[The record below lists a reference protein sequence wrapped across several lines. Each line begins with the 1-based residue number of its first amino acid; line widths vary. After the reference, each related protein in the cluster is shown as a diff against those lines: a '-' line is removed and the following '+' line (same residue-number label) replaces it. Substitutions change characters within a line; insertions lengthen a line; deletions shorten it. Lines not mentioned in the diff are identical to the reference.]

1 MSKLR
6 SLSSGILLLV
16 LGLSAGCGG
25 SSSTSEQDRLSLST
39 ISGSVV
45 KSPIEG
51 AEVRLYRFDE
61 GGALVEIAASNAPV
75 MTSAS
80 GGFSFSVKSSD
91 VSASTG
97 PLLLMTHGGSM
108 NLEDAPQL
116 SGVVADPAALGTAG
130 SSLRRHLTVASSV
143 TAGIL
148 KFNAESAGVAPT
160 KGDASEVIARIEN
173 ELRVSLA
180 DDPSMSGTPIAY
192 LNKSIDANLNL
203 IAMPQNNPAVDDL
216 IDYLVMNFSC
226 ESKHLDATMSGPS
239 DPANRSYPA
248 TFKGVGSGAL
258 DNLLPGG
265 PESFIMFTAP
275 SIDKDR
281 IENDGFD
288 TATVTASFMNGVGEP
303 AGDGM
308 RAMVETMA
316 GRLVISQNNPLITD
330 ETVVVYVSSVWEG
343 DAQIMVGITMPTGE
357 TAAESFDIEVV
368 NEVADVEDTA
378 HPRLIS
384 AGSTHNTEV
393 LVSFSEAMLGGIES
407 AENPGHYRITATEP
421 LAAAAKADGGSEVEK
436 PEAVVIDAQLIL
448 PDRRTVRLTTYSQSD
463 LEYELSVINMTDL
476 AGNTMAPPDGSIN
489 PSVTTFQG
497 TPPSGGDVVDS
508 DGDGLSDSDEQRGWI
523 VTTVT
528 ASGVELTFEVTSDPT
543 NPDTDGDG
551 IPDGDEFQGG
561 MNPRTADSDGDTLTD
576 YEEWH
581 IIHSNALNQD
591 TDGDGLEDGFEYKVL
606 RTSPILVDTDGDQ
619 LADPD
624 EVAAGNRN
632 PLIADLPSPRINI
645 GNVNLQ
651 LDTRFSFTSETGESV
666 SENKTFESTIT
677 RGEDETFSTSNENST
692 KSTLEFSQEMQASFN
707 AGPGIVKGVD
717 IQTTIGSKQG
727 SERGNTFTVGE
738 ESSRSSEE
746 TYHDSLSTTATRD
759 IREAVT
765 REIVDAAMKV
775 DVSIDNVGDVPF
787 TISNLELS
795 AQVQDPLD
803 RRRMIPVAALVPEN
817 EGLGSVNIGAL
828 GDPSRGPFVF
838 NTVSV
843 FPQQVQELMKN
854 PRGLVV
860 QLANFDI
867 TDNEGHN
874 FAFTSQEVLD
884 RTAGI
889 TFDLGDGRVESYR
902 VATASTHDPA
912 TGRPV
917 GIEMEYLLEII
928 GLQRYPTI
936 RDGGNGIAETT
947 ASGDDEEVSSIGV
960 PIEPG
965 QVIVEAGA
973 DGFLNTTPQGDDV
986 WVEPDYETA
995 LQRDFDT
1002 IRDGGNGIAETTA
1015 VGDDVQQVAVGSTVN
1030 PGQVLITVGA
1040 DEVLNTTAIGG
1051 DDGIVPPKAPDHQ
1064 VLTRFRDVEVDT
1076 NSKRF
1081 WALFQ
1086 SKARSGVDLD
1096 KFMVRAG
1103 EQFDFTYVQDKD
1115 DDGVWAREEFIH
1127 GSSDL
1132 LPNTDGCDR
1141 TPPPEPCDT
1150 LTDKEE
1156 IQEGWRVQLRSSPQA
1171 IRVYPNP
1178 NQGDSDRDSL
1188 TDHEEKACLLDPRQR
1203 DTDLDGLTD
1212 WEELNGKRIVDGV
1225 ITQMTSRD
1233 YDTNAIV
1240 YVITPYAGETDPSG
1254 TGVYPHDVIEG
1265 CSESGFATDPLDA
1278 DTDGDLVNDA
1288 LELLLG
1294 LNPNDSTDGPTF
1306 LDDDGDGVPNSIEN
1320 IGWKRF
1326 VNGKEVTFTSN
1337 PNVPDSDHDL
1347 LPDLLEFYIGSNPA
1361 ALDTDGDRI
1370 SDTNEYKSNGE
1381 VCVTETLGEICVPW
1395 TDRLAFT
1402 YLEYLAKCSS
1412 AAVCNNTAIDQSLT
1426 DAQAAQR
1433 GTNASEED
1441 SDFDELSD
1449 PLELAELVLVVN
1461 SGVETEAQ
1469 TSDPLDPD
1477 TDNDGLLDGI
1487 EVSTSNG
1494 FVTNPNKAD
1503 TDADGV
1509 GDKREL
1515 EIETDPTNTDKKATF
1530 AITSIVGHAESGDPG
1545 SSVEIQGVWQII
1557 TTLGGVTTSTKL
1569 VDMYDCSINENGA
1582 DNVITR
1588 SPTGSGCTI
1597 YSDAKKT
1604 LVMKPGDI
1612 VTMTTKGNDFEECD
1626 GPSCETGG
1634 DEDELDHLDETF
1646 DFATVTTMS
1655 KAIPHKD
1662 DDNDLTITTTI
1673 SVTVEK

>member
-1 MSKLR
+1 MSKLQA
-6 SLSSGILLLV
+6 LFSGLLLLV

-25 SSSTSEQDRLSLST
+25 GGGSSSASEQARLSSST

-91 VSASTG
+91 VSASAG

-116 SGVVADPAALGTAG
+116 SGVVADPSILSTAG
-130 SSLRRHLTVASSV
+130 NSLRRHLTVASSV
-143 TAGIL
+143 AAGIL
-148 KFNAESAGVAPT
+148 KFNAESSGTAPS
-160 KGDASEVIARIEN
+160 KDDANEVIGRVEN
-173 ELRVSLA
+173 EMHVSLA

-192 LNKSIDANLNL
+192 LNMSIDANLNL

-226 ESKHLDATMSGPS
+226 ASKHLDKTMSSPS
-239 DPANRSYPA
+239 DPTNRSYPA

-265 PESFIMFTAP
+265 PESFMMFTAP

-303 AGDGM
+303 AGDGI
-308 RAMVETMA
+308 RATVETVA
-316 GRLVISQNNPLITD
+316 GRLVISKNNPLITD
-330 ETVVVYVSSVWEG
+330 GAIVVYVSSVWEG

-357 TAAESFDIEVV
+357 TAAETFDIKVV
-368 NEVADVEDTA
+368 NEVVDVEDTD

-384 AGSTHNTEV
+384 AGSTDNTEV

-407 AENPGHYRITATEP
+407 AENPSHYRITATEP
-421 LAAAAKADGGSEVEK
+421 LAAVAKTGGGSDVEK
-436 PEAVVIDAQLIL
+436 PEVVVMDAQLIL

-497 TPPSGGDVVDS
+497 TPPSGTEVRDT
-508 DGDGLSDSDEQRGWI
+508 DGDGLSDADEQRGWI

-528 ASGVELTFEVTSDPT
+528 ANGVELTFEVTSDP
-543 NPDTDGDG
+543 NNADTDGDG

-606 RTSPILVDTDGDQ
+606 RTSPILADTDGDQ

-677 RGEDETFSTSNENST
+677 RGEDETFSTSNQNST
-692 KSTLEFSQEMQASFN
+692 KSTLEFSEELQASFN
-707 AGPGIVKGVD
+707 AGPGIFAGVD

-775 DVSIDNVGDVPF
+775 DVSIDNVGDIPF

-803 RRRMIPVAALVPEN
+803 RRRMIPVAALVPE
-817 EGLGSVNIGAL
+817 LGSVNIGAL

-902 VATASTHDPA
+902 VATASTHDLA

-947 ASGDDEEVSSIGV
+947 ASGDDEAVSSIGAS
-960 PIEPG
+960 IEPG
-965 QVIVEAGA
+965 QVIIEAGD
-973 DGFLNTTPQGDDV
+973 DGFLNTTPLGDDV

-1015 VGDDVQQVAVGSTVN
+1015 EGDDVQQTAVGSTVN

-1051 DDGIVPPKAPDHQ
+1051 DDVIVPARTPDHQ

-1076 NSKRF
+1076 SSKRF

-1141 TPPPEPCDT
+1141 APPPEPCDT

-1233 YDTNAIV
+1233 YDSNAIA

-1254 TGVYPHDVIEG
+1254 TGVFPHDVIEG

-1306 LDDDGDGVPNSIEN
+1306 LDDDGDGVPNSKEN

-1347 LPDLLEFYIGSNPA
+1347 LPDLLEFYIGSNPGVI
-1361 ALDTDGDRI
+1361 DTDGDKI
-1370 SDTNEYKSNGE
+1370 TDTNEYKAGGDA
-1381 VCVTETLGEICVPW
+1381 CVTETVGEICVPW
-1395 TDRLAFT
+1395 ADRLSFT
-1402 YLEYLAKCSS
+1402 YLEYLAKCAS
-1412 AAVCNNTAIDQSLT
+1412 APVCNIASIDQSLS
-1426 DAQAAQR
+1426 DASAR
-1433 GTNASEED
+1433 GYGTNPAERD
-1441 SDFDELSD
+1441 SDFDTLEDLFELT
-1449 PLELAELVLVVN
+1449 ERYITVN
-1461 SGVETEAQ
+1461 SASVPVKSKPLSAN
-1469 TSDPLDPD
+1469 SDEDLFDDGEEYAAGTNPEDPD
-1477 TDNDGLLDGI
+1477 TDGDGTNDDAEAALGRDPRI
-1487 EVSTSNG
+1487 TDKRISVEVASA
-1494 FVTNPNKAD
+1494 VVI
-1503 TDADGV
+1503 DADGDAGGGAEPRV
-1509 GDKREL
+1509 DVSINLNDSGWEKKADLNGNDIEEDDSFLSDPITLYEGVFVSDTRLVVKFEGY
-1515 EIETDPTNTDKKATF
+1515 EEDTCWSGCINKHDDMTTETETIWIDTAPATGQKSITVDMKETDGYGTHFRFVLTVRE
-1530 AITSIVGHAESGDPG
+1530 ISTSS
-1545 SSVEIQGVWQII
+1545 
-1557 TTLGGVTTSTKL
+1557 
-1569 VDMYDCSINENGA
+1569 
-1582 DNVITR
+1582 
-1588 SPTGSGCTI
+1588 
-1597 YSDAKKT
+1597 
-1604 LVMKPGDI
+1604 
-1612 VTMTTKGNDFEECD
+1612 
-1626 GPSCETGG
+1626 
-1634 DEDELDHLDETF
+1634 
-1646 DFATVTTMS
+1646 
-1655 KAIPHKD
+1655 
-1662 DDNDLTITTTI
+1662 
-1673 SVTVEK
+1673 

>member
-1 MSKLR
+1 MSKLQA
-6 SLSSGILLLV
+6 LFSGLLLLV

-25 SSSTSEQDRLSLST
+25 GGGSSSASEQARLSSST

-91 VSASTG
+91 VSASAG

-116 SGVVADPAALGTAG
+116 SGVVADPSILSTAG
-130 SSLRRHLTVASSV
+130 NSLRRHLTVASSV
-143 TAGIL
+143 AAGIL
-148 KFNAESAGVAPT
+148 KFNAESSGTAPS
-160 KGDASEVIARIEN
+160 KDDANEVIGRVEN
-173 ELRVSLA
+173 EMHVSLA

-192 LNKSIDANLNL
+192 LNMSIDANLNL

-226 ESKHLDATMSGPS
+226 ASKHLDKTMSSPS
-239 DPANRSYPA
+239 DPTNRSYPA

-265 PESFIMFTAP
+265 PESFMMFTAP

-303 AGDGM
+303 AGDGI
-308 RAMVETMA
+308 RATVETVA
-316 GRLVISQNNPLITD
+316 GRLVISKNNPLITD
-330 ETVVVYVSSVWEG
+330 GAIVVYVSSVWEG

-357 TAAESFDIEVV
+357 TAAETFDIKVV
-368 NEVADVEDTA
+368 NEVVDVEDTD

-384 AGSTHNTEV
+384 AGSTDNTEV

-407 AENPGHYRITATEP
+407 AENPSHYRITATEP
-421 LAAAAKADGGSEVEK
+421 LAAVAKTGGGSDVEK
-436 PEAVVIDAQLIL
+436 PEVVVMDAQLIL

-497 TPPSGGDVVDS
+497 TPPSGTEVRDT
-508 DGDGLSDSDEQRGWI
+508 DGDGLSDADEQRGWI

-528 ASGVELTFEVTSDPT
+528 ANGVELTFEVTSDP
-543 NPDTDGDG
+543 NNADTDGDG

-581 IIHSNALNQD
+581 VIHSNALNQD

-606 RTSPILVDTDGDQ
+606 RTSPILADTDGDQ

-677 RGEDETFSTSNENST
+677 RGEDETFSTSNQNST
-692 KSTLEFSQEMQASFN
+692 KSTLEFSEELQASFN
-707 AGPGIVKGVD
+707 AGPGIFAGVD

-765 REIVDAAMKV
+765 REIVDAGMKV
-775 DVSIDNVGDVPF
+775 DVSIDNVGDIPF

-902 VATASTHDPA
+902 VATASTHDLA

-947 ASGDDEEVSSIGV
+947 ASGDDEAVSSIGAS
-960 PIEPG
+960 IEPG
-965 QVIVEAGA
+965 QVIIEAGD
-973 DGFLNTTPQGDDV
+973 DGFLNTTPLGDDV

-1015 VGDDVQQVAVGSTVN
+1015 EGDDVQQTAVGSTVN

-1051 DDGIVPPKAPDHQ
+1051 DDVIVPARTPDHQ

-1076 NSKRF
+1076 SSKRF

-1103 EQFDFTYVQDKD
+1103 EQLHVCP
-1115 DDGVWAREEFIH
+1115 G
-1127 GSSDL
+1127 
-1132 LPNTDGCDR
+1132 
-1141 TPPPEPCDT
+1141 
-1150 LTDKEE
+1150 
-1156 IQEGWRVQLRSSPQA
+1156 
-1171 IRVYPNP
+1171 
-1178 NQGDSDRDSL
+1178 QGR
-1188 TDHEEKACLLDPRQR
+1188 
-1203 DTDLDGLTD
+1203 
-1212 WEELNGKRIVDGV
+1212 
-1225 ITQMTSRD
+1225 
-1233 YDTNAIV
+1233 
-1240 YVITPYAGETDPSG
+1240 
-1254 TGVYPHDVIEG
+1254 
-1265 CSESGFATDPLDA
+1265 
-1278 DTDGDLVNDA
+1278 
-1288 LELLLG
+1288 
-1294 LNPNDSTDGPTF
+1294 
-1306 LDDDGDGVPNSIEN
+1306 
-1320 IGWKRF
+1320 
-1326 VNGKEVTFTSN
+1326 
-1337 PNVPDSDHDL
+1337 
-1347 LPDLLEFYIGSNPA
+1347 
-1361 ALDTDGDRI
+1361 
-1370 SDTNEYKSNGE
+1370 
-1381 VCVTETLGEICVPW
+1381 
-1395 TDRLAFT
+1395 
-1402 YLEYLAKCSS
+1402 
-1412 AAVCNNTAIDQSLT
+1412 
-1426 DAQAAQR
+1426 
-1433 GTNASEED
+1433 
-1441 SDFDELSD
+1441 
-1449 PLELAELVLVVN
+1449 
-1461 SGVETEAQ
+1461 
-1469 TSDPLDPD
+1469 
-1477 TDNDGLLDGI
+1477 
-1487 EVSTSNG
+1487 
-1494 FVTNPNKAD
+1494 
-1503 TDADGV
+1503 
-1509 GDKREL
+1509 
-1515 EIETDPTNTDKKATF
+1515 
-1530 AITSIVGHAESGDPG
+1530 
-1545 SSVEIQGVWQII
+1545 
-1557 TTLGGVTTSTKL
+1557 
-1569 VDMYDCSINENGA
+1569 
-1582 DNVITR
+1582 
-1588 SPTGSGCTI
+1588 
-1597 YSDAKKT
+1597 
-1604 LVMKPGDI
+1604 
-1612 VTMTTKGNDFEECD
+1612 
-1626 GPSCETGG
+1626 
-1634 DEDELDHLDETF
+1634 
-1646 DFATVTTMS
+1646 
-1655 KAIPHKD
+1655 
-1662 DDNDLTITTTI
+1662 
-1673 SVTVEK
+1673 